1 MTDPVEAPLDMKVKP
16 SADGGPTI
24 VEVTG
29 DLVATTVP
37 RLRQVIEQALK
48 TTEQGPN
55 IVLDFNHVVHI
66 DTPGLALL
74 YRMNERCRA
83 VGGGLT
89 IVAFPQRFFELIRE
103 LHIDRHFRL
112 ADTVAAATRLPQ

>member
-1 MTDPVEAPLDMKVKP
+1 MTDPIEAPLEIEVTP
-16 SADGGPTI
+16 SSDGGPTV

-37 RLRQVIEQALK
+37 RLRQVIEQTLK
-48 TTEQGPN
+48 APNQDPN
-55 IVLDFNHVVHI
+55 IVLDFSRVAHI

-74 YRMNERCRA
+74 YRMNERCLA

-89 IVAFPQRFFELIRE
+89 IVAFPKRFSDLIKE
-103 LHIDRHFRL
+103 LHIDRHFRF
-112 ADTVAAATRLPQ
+112 ADTVAAATRLSR

>member
-1 MTDPVEAPLDMKVKP
+1 MTDPVEAPLEMEVKSSP
-16 SADGGPTI
+16 GGGATV

-37 RLRQVIEQALK
+37 RLRQVIEQTLK
-48 TTEQGPN
+48 ASDRDPT

-89 IVAFPQRFFELIRE
+89 IVAFPQRFSELIRE
-103 LHIDRHFRL
+103 LHIDRHFRF
-112 ADTVAAATRLPQ
+112 ADTVAAATRLAQ

>member
-1 MTDPVEAPLDMKVKP
+1 MTDPVEAPFEIEVIP
-16 SADGGPTI
+16 SPDGGPTV

-37 RLRQVIEQALK
+37 RLRRVIEQTLK
-48 TTEQGPN
+48 APDHDPN

-74 YRMNERCRA
+74 YRMNERCQA

-89 IVAFPQRFFELIRE
+89 IVAFPERFTDLIRE
-103 LHIDRHFRL
+103 LHIDRHFRF
-112 ADTVAAATRLPQ
+112 ADTVAAATRLSR

>member
-1 MTDPVEAPLDMKVKP
+1 MTDPVEAPLEMKVKP
-16 SADGGPTI
+16 SADGGATV

-37 RLRQVIEQALK
+37 RLRQVIEQTLK
-48 TTEQGPN
+48 TSDQDPN

-83 VGGGLT
+83 VGGGMT

-103 LHIDRHFRL
+103 LHIDRHFRF
-112 ADTVAAATRLPQ
+112 ADTVAAATRLSQ

>member
-1 MTDPVEAPLDMKVKP
+1 MTDPVEAPLEMKVKP
-16 SADGGPTI
+16 SVDGGPTV

-37 RLRQVIEQALK
+37 RLRQVIEQTLK
-48 TTEQGPN
+48 ASDQDPH

-74 YRMNERCRA
+74 YRMNERSHA

-89 IVAFPQRFFELIRE
+89 IVAFPQRFSELIKE
-103 LHIDRHFRL
+103 LHIDRHFRF

>member
-1 MTDPVEAPLDMKVKP
+1 MTDPVEAPFEIEVTP
-16 SADGGPTI
+16 SPEGGPTV

-37 RLRQVIEQALK
+37 RLRQVIEQTLK
-48 TTEQGPN
+48 APDHDPN

-74 YRMNERCRA
+74 YRMNERCQA

-89 IVAFPQRFFELIRE
+89 IVAFPERFSDLIRE
-103 LHIDRHFRL
+103 LHIDWHFRF
-112 ADTVAAATRLPQ
+112 ADTVAAATRLSR